1 MRLVYS
7 IFHWAVLGGIVVS
20 LIAYLQVIDNMI
32 WANRE
37 LDNLENPST
46 KR

>member
-7 IFHWAVLGGIVVS
+7 IFRWTMLGGMVVL
-20 LIAYLQVIDNMI
+20 LIAYLQVIDNLI
-32 WANRE
+32 WADRE